1 MTRLGITVALVLI
14 LTGAAYLWGRHDGR
28 ALCEGAHAA
37 ALAQAQAATIR
48 AAEQASRIEA
58 ERLAI
63 QAERDALA
71 RDLED
76 QAHADPVRNPDCLSA
91 DRVRRLNLR

>member
-1 MTRLGITVALVLI
+1 MTRLGIAAAVVLT

-37 ALAQAQAATIR
+37 ALAKAQAATIR

-58 ERLAI
+58 ERLALE
-63 QAERDALA
+63 AERDAIA
-71 RDLED
+71 RELED
-76 QAHADPVRNPDCLSA
+76 AAHADDDATGGLPRSRV
-91 DRVRRLNLR
+91 DRLRQR

>member
-1 MTRLGITVALVLI
+1 LTRLGIAAALVLL
-14 LTGAAYLWGRHDGR
+14 LTGAAYLWGRQDGR

-37 ALAQAQAATIR
+37 ALAQAQAATI
-48 AAEQASRIEA
+48 RIEA

>member
-1 MTRLGITVALVLI
+1 MTRLWIAAAVTMA
-14 LTGAAYLWGRHDGR
+14 LTGSAYLWGRHDGL

-58 ERLAI
+58 ERLALE
-63 QAERDALA
+63 AERDAIA
-71 RDLED
+71 RELED
-76 QAHADPVRNPDCLSA
+76 QAYADQENSCGLSIGRV
-91 DRVRRLNLR
+91 DRLRKR

>member
-1 MTRLGITVALVLI
+1 MTRLGITAAAVLMLI
-14 LTGAAYLWGRHDGR
+14 ASAYLWGRHDGR

-58 ERLAI
+58 ARLAM
-63 QAERDALA
+63 QAERDDLA
-71 RDLED
+71 RELED
-76 QAHADPVRNPDCLSA
+76 AAHADDDATGGLPRSRV
-91 DRVRRLNLR
+91 DRLRQR